1 MRGAFITVRKRKVRG
16 LTGGNAVSPQ
26 ETTVRVQY
34 WSQVPEIGFCM
45 PIFVGF

>member
-1 MRGAFITVRKRKVRG
+1 MRGAIVTVRKIKVRG
-16 LTGGNAVSPQ
+16 LTGVSAVSPQ

-34 WSQVPEIGFCM
+34 WSQVPEVGFYM